1 MNGASQTLSF
11 DSLLFHLSPSS
22 AVLTFFIVSTGTL
35 SLTSCDVGSDTLTKL
50 NDHTISSVHVSNDP
64 SLGTVIHLSLGTTF
78 SSTIDTLFDEIA
90 SNGTGSLIFVEA
102 SDLDS
107 TSKQAPFALLK
118 SSIEPPQGR
127 LFTEAEK
134 DEFVGQ
140 VGTDSPESMFSF
152 GFPHTIQETTLS
164 VHGEGEDHANCGLT
178 QLPCETL
185 DKGFSS
191 LKRTESTLLV
201 GGSTSLAKPH
211 STSFTEQ
218 TIKSKSGIATIT
230 TASSASFSV
239 LVDHTLH
246 LTSLAI
252 LFGTDQRSTSFISIS
267 TGSLSIES
275 CSFRSAATA
284 STLNDALFNIVGS
297 MTIKSSIKTRI
308 STSSSTG
315 LFSIDLSG
323 THSLSVISTSLVS
336 YTASAAPLV
345 TLQQHRTD
353 RLEIQPEWSLVPCR
367 LVECC
372 SERGS
377 DLCVWNI
384 LRDTNRT
391 LSFPVCGLVDRSRS
405 VSGNDPSTEVS
416 SSLLEYLIATGR
428 EIDVDGENGKD
439 IAHCGPNGVSDS

>member
-230 TASSASFSV
+230 TASSA
-239 LVDHTLH
+239 
-246 LTSLAI
+246 
-252 LFGTDQRSTSFISIS
+252 
-267 TGSLSIES
+267 
-275 CSFRSAATA
+275 ATA

-345 TLQQHRTD
+345 SLTLSNNTELTD
-353 RLEIQPEWSLVPCR
+353 WKFNLS
-367 LVECC
+367 
-372 SERGS
+372 G
-377 DLCVWNI
+377 
-384 LRDTNRT
+384 
-391 LSFPVCGLVDRSRS
+391 LSFPAASSNVVPRGALIF
-405 VSGNDPSTEVS
+405 VSGTSFATQIVHSRFPSVDSSTDPEAFRGMILRLKCPHRCLS
-416 SSLLEYLIATGR
+416 I
-428 EIDVDGENGKD
+428 
-439 IAHCGPNGVSDS
+439 

>member
-345 TLQQHRTD
+345 SLTLSNNTELTD
-353 RLEIQPEWSLVPCR
+353 WKFNLS
-367 LVECC
+367 
-372 SERGS
+372 G
-377 DLCVWNI
+377 
-384 LRDTNRT
+384 
-391 LSFPVCGLVDRSRS
+391 LSFPAASSNVVPRGALIF
-405 VSGNDPSTEVS
+405 VSGTSFATQIVHSRFPSVDSSTDPEAFRGMILRLKCPHRCLS
-416 SSLLEYLIATGR
+416 I
-428 EIDVDGENGKD
+428 
-439 IAHCGPNGVSDS
+439 

>member
-50 NDHTISSVHVSNDP
+50 NDHTISLVHVSNDP

-191 LKRTESTLLV
+191 LKRTESTLLI
-201 GGSTSLAKPH
+201 GSSTSLKTSH
-211 STSFTEQ
+211 STSFTKQ
-218 TIKSKSGIATIT
+218 TIKSKSGIATIN

-239 LVDHTLH
+239 LLDHTLG
-246 LTSLAI
+246 LNSLAF
-252 LFGTDQRSTSFISIS
+252 LFGADQRSTSFISIS

-345 TLQQHRTD
+345 SLTLSNNTELTD
-353 RLEIQPEWSLVPCR
+353 WKFNLS
-367 LVECC
+367 
-372 SERGS
+372 G
-377 DLCVWNI
+377 
-384 LRDTNRT
+384 
-391 LSFPVCGLVDRSRS
+391 LSFPAASSNVVPRGALIF
-405 VSGNDPSTEVS
+405 VSGTSFATQIVHSRFPSVDSSTDPEAFRGMILRLKCPHRCLS
-416 SSLLEYLIATGR
+416 I
-428 EIDVDGENGKD
+428 
-439 IAHCGPNGVSDS
+439 